1 MTFITDL
8 GPGPGDARWR
18 AAQAALSAGRTRIL
32 HVDTG
37 LAPHPGLGFK
47 PDGTP
52 PANILMDEG
61 LNWHDPSSGRR
72 GPLTDLSR
80 GDGPIAGATEFPD
93 HGVKTLSV
101 ILADGPDLRGVAPG
115 AHVVP
120 HRVANGPVF
129 RGKARTANIGA
140 AIDHALK
147 RPNPPRVISISMG
160 NPGFLGFY
168 ESLRRL
174 LSGETVMA
182 PATREAIDR
191 AYEAGVIVVCAAGQ
205 IIDRMVYP
213 ARFSRTIA
221 VGGFRRDGAVVTHYP
236 RGGYAD
242 MTRVD
247 VWAVAEDVNRASAHL
262 GADGRPV
269 YAWAAS
275 PEGETGEVSGTS
287 YACPQVA
294 GAAALWVETHHDA
307 LEAAFGAERWRMV
320 EAFRLALK
328 RSAEAA
334 VAEEAGPDG
343 PEPIRVLDIERLLAT
358 PPDADAAMRKRGSA
372 TEEGVW

>member
-1 MTFITDL
+1 MAFITDL
-8 GPGPGDARWR
+8 GPKAGEARWR
-18 AAQAALSAGRTRIL
+18 AAQKALRSGRTRIL

-37 LAPHPGLGFK
+37 LAPHPALGFAE
-47 PDGTP
+47 DGTP

-72 GPLTDLSR
+72 GPETDLSKA
-80 GDGPIAGATEFPD
+80 PGAVDRVIEFPD
-93 HGVKTLSV
+93 HGLKTLSV
-101 ILADGPDLRGVAPG
+101 ILADNARLRGAAPG
-115 AHVVP
+115 AVVIP

-129 RGKARTANIGA
+129 RGAARTANIGA

-147 RPNPPRVISISMG
+147 RPNPPRVVSISMG
-160 NPGFLGFY
+160 NPGFMGAF
-168 ESLRRL
+168 EALRRI

-182 PATREAIDR
+182 AATREAIDR

-221 VGGFRRDGAVVTHYP
+221 VGGFRRDGATLTHYP

-242 MTRVD
+242 SARVD
-247 VWAVAEDVNRASAHL
+247 VWAVAEDVNRASAHRGPD
-262 GADGRPV
+262 GAPV
-269 YAWAAS
+269 FTYADD
-275 PEGETGEVSGTS
+275 PDEPGGEPSGTS

-294 GAAALWVETHHDA
+294 AAAALWVEAHHDA
-307 LEAAFGAERWRMV
+307 LETAFAAERWRVV

-328 RSAEAA
+328 RSAEAGI
-334 VAEEAGPDG
+334 AEQAGPDG
-343 PEPIRVLDIERLLAT
+343 AEPIRVLDTERLLAT
-358 PPDADAAMRKRGSA
+358 PPDADAAHRKRGPA
-372 TEEGVW
+372 AEEGVW